1 LSAVRI
7 SGIRTLTEQLEGVM
21 TCLAADPGLTLSAS
35 GSASGS
41 APGKWELIRASV
53 FWGFILLVIV
63 SPAVL
68 GSLILLRA

>member
-1 LSAVRI
+1 
-7 SGIRTLTEQLEGVM
+7 M

-63 SPAVL
+63 SPGVL
-68 GSLILLRA
+68 GSLILLQG